1 MLQIFLQYRLMYLS
15 ATAFFCRQQPVW
27 HWLKNVLIFIM
38 ELTVTMLLAVLLAVP
53 TPDSSVCALF
63 YQSFCINSSIVL
75 HFAAYL
81 CSLLSTSILFSLLI
95 FSFSAMGISP
105 NSPNKSSISSIL
117 PSILP
122 SALPSSLNICPNN
135 VNDITPFKFVRSS
148 AFKNLFANA
157 YNIA

>member
-15 ATAFFCRQQPVW
+15 ATAFFCRQQPVR

-38 ELTVTMLLAVLLAVP
+38 ELTVTMLLAVP

-117 PSILP
+117 PS
-122 SALPSSLNICPNN
+122 ALPSSLNICPNN
-135 VNDITPFKFVRSS
+135 VNDTTPFKFVRSS